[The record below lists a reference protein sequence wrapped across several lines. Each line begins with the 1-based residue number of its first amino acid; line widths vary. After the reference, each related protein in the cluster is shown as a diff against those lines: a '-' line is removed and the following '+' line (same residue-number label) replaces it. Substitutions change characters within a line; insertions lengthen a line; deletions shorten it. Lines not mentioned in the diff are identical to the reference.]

1 MERADWMNDQVRE
14 QIEDLQQTHGFVEEE
29 AVAFWH
35 LSQAGK
41 LMNDMRR
48 ADLEEGLERFEGRAD
63 QEMRQP
69 VVFLDNAN
77 RWYTNVLQ
85 HFTALQRALVHR
97 VMQRNY
103 PEGWGARHLP
113 LDEDN

>member
-1 MERADWMNDQVRE
+1 MERADWMNDQIRG

-48 ADLEEGLERFEGRAD
+48 ADLEEGLERYEGRAG
-63 QEMRQP
+63 QEMRQ
-69 VVFLDNAN
+69 
-77 RWYTNVLQ
+77 
-85 HFTALQRALVHR
+85 
-97 VMQRNY
+97 
-103 PEGWGARHLP
+103 
-113 LDEDN
+113 